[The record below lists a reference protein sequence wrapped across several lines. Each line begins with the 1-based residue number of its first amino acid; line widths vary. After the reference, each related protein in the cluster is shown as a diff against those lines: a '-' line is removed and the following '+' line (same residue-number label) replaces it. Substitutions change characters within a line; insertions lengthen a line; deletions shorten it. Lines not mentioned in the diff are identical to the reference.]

1 MYASVCG
8 VCSGERDEI
17 QQGGKG
23 KVNGDKISEGERERQ
38 RETMSSS
45 LLAEFERGTFSSDFI
60 FIFNI

>member
-1 MYASVCG
+1 